1 MNLAYTATTTLKRT
15 PGSSSAAR
23 AWACVL
29 ICTVAYVFAYID
41 RQILSL
47 LIQPIKRDLLLSDS
61 EFGLLSGLAF
71 AIFYAVMGIPIASLS
86 DSRSRIKIIA
96 GGLFVWSAATV
107 ACGFARSFTQLFVAR
122 ICVGAGEA
130 CISPA
135 SYSLIADLFPK
146 DQLGRA
152 LAVYSTGSFLGSGL
166 GFLVSGWVVGAV
178 TGHVHSGFPMLA
190 QLAPW
195 QLAFVV
201 VGLPGIVLA
210 IAIPLA
216 LKDPKRAGQQQPTEA
231 RASFG
236 QVIAFMR
243 TRGAAFSSL
252 YLGFSF
258 CAMSLFSLM
267 AWSPAYLMRTF
278 GLDARSSGYWLG
290 SVVLVACTGGVLVS
304 GILVDSLRRRG
315 RSESPFLTGII
326 GAVGV
331 IVTTLPLAFIDRLG
345 IAISLLAAGTF
356 FATFALPSSTTAMQ
370 LVAPPNMRARVSAM
384 FLFCNSLFGL
394 ALGAFLVGVLN
405 DRVFK
410 AVGQSLT
417 TVVAGAS
424 VFAVITLAAGTPA
437 LRRALTLQSASVE

>member
-1 MNLAYTATTTLKRT
+1 MSPSHPATAIAEPT
-15 PGSSSAAR
+15 PHSPAR
-23 AWACVL
+23 AWACVS

-47 LIQPIKRDLLLSDS
+47 LIQPVKHDLALSDS
-61 EFGLLSGLAF
+61 QFGLLSGLAF

-86 DSRSRIKIIA
+86 DSRSRTRIIA
-96 GGLFVWSAATV
+96 AGLFVWSAATV
-107 ACGFARSFTQLFVAR
+107 LCGFARSFTQLFLAR

-135 SYSLIADLFPK
+135 SYSLIADLFRK

-178 TGHVHSGFPMLA
+178 SGHVHSGFPLLS

-210 IAIPLA
+210 IAIPLC
-216 LKDPKRAGQQQPTEA
+216 LKDPHRSERRQAEESRATF
-231 RASFG
+231 S
-236 QVIAFMR
+236 QVLAFMR
-243 TRGAAFSSL
+243 TRGAVFPSL
-252 YLGFSF
+252 YLGYSF

-278 GLDARSSGYWLG
+278 GLDARTGGYWLG
-290 SVVLVACTGGVLVS
+290 SVVLLACTGGVLVS
-304 GILVDSLRRRG
+304 GALVDHLRRRG
-315 RSESPFLTGII
+315 KVESPYLTGII

-331 IVTTLPLAFIDRLG
+331 IVTTLPLAFVDHFSV
-345 IAISLLAAGTF
+345 AIVLLAGSAF

-370 LVAPPNMRARVSAM
+370 LVAPAHMRARVSAM

-394 ALGAFLVGVLN
+394 ALGAFLVGALN
-405 DRVFK
+405 DHVFRT
-410 AVGQSLT
+410 VGQSLA
-417 TVVAGAS
+417 TVVAGAA
-424 VFAVITLAAGTPA
+424 VFAALVLAAGIPA
-437 LRRALTLQSASVE
+437 LRRALGSPVSAAS